1 VLIAT
6 HDQRILERLPAT
18 GIFRLAEGQ
27 LSSTKPK
34 DLLLQEARRA

>member
-18 GIFRLAEGQ
+18 RIYRLAEGR
-27 LSSTKPK
+27 LTSGPAREP
-34 DLLLQEARRA
+34 LIPEAKSA

>member
-18 GIFRLAEGQ
+18 SIFRLAEGRLTSASQ
-27 LSSTKPK
+27 K
-34 DLLLQEARRA
+34 DHLIQEAKRA